1 MATDDLSI
9 LQELPISEGLSK
21 LEELLAQTD
30 RAFLLGAGASKCA
43 GLPLTAE
50 LTDKVL
56 DSDKLDDYTKEILAA
71 IKDLFT
77 GAADSNIEDFPSE
90 LIDYLAIVERRV
102 AHNAKKATVALA
114 GKEYGKSDLQKA
126 SVQIK
131 RGIAE
136 AIEKPVSIEMHR
148 KFVRTLHVPQR
159 PGASSGVRPID
170 YLVLNYDTILE
181 DALSLERITYADG
194 IDGGVT
200 GWWNPSTFHATNLSA
215 HRRWVES
222 PVQGEP
228 ATELIV
234 MNRWVPVLQ

>member
-56 DSDKLDDYTKEILAA
+56 DSDKPDDYTKEILAA

-77 GAADSNIEDFPSE
+77 GAADSNIEDFLSE

-159 PGASSGVRPID
+159 PGASRAHGPFKP
-170 YLVLNYDTILE
+170 
-181 DALSLERITYADG
+181 LSR
-194 IDGGVT
+194 
-200 GWWNPSTFHATNLSA
+200 
-215 HRRWVES
+215 
-222 PVQGEP
+222 
-228 ATELIV
+228 
-234 MNRWVPVLQ
+234 